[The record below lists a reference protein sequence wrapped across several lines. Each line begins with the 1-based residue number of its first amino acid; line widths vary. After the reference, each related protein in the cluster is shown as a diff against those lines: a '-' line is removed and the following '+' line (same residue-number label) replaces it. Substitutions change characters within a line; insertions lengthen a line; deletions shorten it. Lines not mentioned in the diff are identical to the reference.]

1 MTDPTPAE
9 RLAEAVR
16 IHDDDPWAARALVTD
31 LPFRLTDPSDLA
43 RLTWLATHA
52 IGNLLKRWPEAQIL
66 CSQAIAVAGPPRAD
80 MLRNLAVA
88 ATLAGDPLE
97 AWQAEMELSALLG
110 VPPAD
115 GTALIRLLVIEQSID
130 KDKLA
135 GWLPVI
141 DGAVAQAE
149 QIQGPPDLVR
159 FLAIAGNNIA
169 SAIIESIP
177 APVDETARVVERV
190 ARLSHRAWLAVGS
203 WLNHERAHYLMALVF
218 NATGKA
224 AAAADAAREG
234 LAIIAAHE
242 PAPIDQCF
250 LTLALARALKTGG
263 DPAGSTAARAEA
275 AELATRFDDPYWQAE
290 YAKRDAA
297 LG

>member
-1 MTDPTPAE
+1 MSDPTPAE
-9 RLAEAVR
+9 RLAKAVR

-141 DGAVAQAE
+141 DAAIAQAE
-149 QIQGPPDLVR
+149 AIEGPPDLVR

-169 SAIIESIP
+169 STIIENIP
-177 APVDETARVVERV
+177 APRDETASVVERV
-190 ARLSHRAWLAVGS
+190 ARLSFRTWLAVGN
-203 WLNHERAHYLMALVF
+203 WLNHERAHYLMALVLD
-218 NATGKA
+218 ATGQA
-224 AAAADAAREG
+224 AAAADEARQG
-234 LAIIAAHE
+234 LAVIAAHE

-250 LTLALARALKTGG
+250 LNLTLARSLASLG
-263 DPAGSTAARAEA
+263 DPAGSVEARAEA
-275 AELATRFDDPYWQAE
+275 ARLATLFDDPYWQAE